1 MKTFTDHL
9 GARFDR
15 RGFLASASALTAASL
30 LGVPKTADADFPPET
45 KRIRLLHTPA
55 LCFGPQAL
63 AEDLLRVE
71 GFTTVEYVKDENAY
85 GLAMLAAGQAD
96 VTMWDATAFIPALDT
111 GQPIVLVGGIHA
123 GCWELFARGE
133 IKTLRDL
140 KGKTVAVYAIGGGAH
155 ILMSSMLAY
164 VGMDPA
170 KDVRFVGGGQRADD
184 AVRLFVDG
192 EVDAFIGFP
201 PHPQELRAKR
211 VGHLILDTKQDR
223 PWSQYFCCMLGVHRP
238 FAEKHPVATKRAL
251 RAFLKGADLCAQEPE
266 RVARYLVEKGYYPR
280 YEVALEVVK
289 EVPYRRW
296 REANPE
302 DTLRF
307 HALRL
312 HEVGIIKSAPQ
323 KLIAKGTD
331 WRFLN
336 ELKKELKA

>member
-1 MKTFTDHL
+1 M
-9 GARFDR
+9 ANV
-15 RGFLASASALTAASL
+15 SASRRTFLTRAGTLGAASL
-30 LGVPKTADADFPPET
+30 LGLPRTAAAEAPPET

-63 AEDLLRVE
+63 AEDLLRLE
-71 GFTTVEYVKDENAY
+71 GFTTIEYVNDENAY
-85 GLAMLAAGQAD
+85 GLAMLTAGQAD
-96 VTMWDATAFIPALDT
+96 VTMWDAPGFIPALDA
-111 GQPIVLVGGIHA
+111 GNPIVLVGGIHA
-123 GCWELFARGE
+123 GCWELFAKAE

-140 KGKTVAVYAIGGGAH
+140 RGKTVAVYAIGGGGH

-170 KDVRFVGGGQRADD
+170 KDVQFVAGEQRAEDT
-184 AVRLFVDG
+184 VRLFLDG
-192 EVDAFIGFP
+192 KADAFMGFP
-201 PHPQELRAKR
+201 PHPQELRARK
-211 VGHLILDTKQDR
+211 VGHVILDTKQDR

-238 FAEKHPVATKRAL
+238 FAEKYPIATKRAL

-266 RVARYLVEKGYYPR
+266 RVARYLVDKGWDSR
-280 YEVALEVVK
+280 YEVALEVLK

-296 REANPE
+296 REASPE

-307 HALRL
+307 YALRL
-312 HEVGIIKSAPQ
+312 HEVGMLKMTPQ
-323 KLIAKGTD
+323 KLIAQSTD